1 MKRFRRQSILHML
14 REEKQNRNRG
24 FLPDRSVFRWILI
37 SFSIASLVFCVVL
50 IPLAAYCQNV
60 FTELEYQKI
69 NQKLDSGISQ
79 INNTVTNLNELSK
92 IFSENPYFIPIR
104 YSNADYAAIDE
115 TTRLQ
120 MKYFYS
126 DLVFPLSLV
135 TDSALLFSQ
144 NVAITPANV
153 FLNDMQEGSHFYP
166 DYFCVNHLS
175 YEEWNELLS
184 EKKTG
189 FLPVSQVNTKTQTY
203 DALIYIAP
211 LLKSPYFHAWTKSS
225 YLYATIKIE
234 DIQQILIH
242 ESDLDSIYLHITDKN
257 ENILYS
263 NLPEEEARYHTISQD
278 AFAKSLCVTLYIPKS
293 TFLTRMKPFYLFLGI
308 YMSCCI
314 LVLIITILISSRL
327 SSKPIVTMI
336 EQYQTTIYTQQKV
349 LQARFLEK
357 ALNSQLTDARDQ
369 ELFHTYFPD
378 FPASYSL
385 VNVKLWENPSHKG
398 TVYAEAL
405 SIIWTYLDQLL
416 PNAYLQQISDMELL
430 LIIAEN
436 DYEDYCEAL
445 NFTIRNINEEEPA
458 YRIRALASDIYQDPA
473 NLPAAYAQLQDL
485 NELKFTNMLS
495 QVCTITDSVTPTD
508 PFVKALVDYID
519 SNYTDSDLC
528 LTALEDQFHCS
539 SSKIQRA
546 FKNSM
551 GFPISDYILQK
562 RMDLAN
568 ELLLQKERSITD
580 IALSCGFTNSN
591 SFYRAYLR
599 VYGVAPSYV
608 KEKGGRER
616 K

>member
-263 NLPEEEARYHTISQD
+263 NLTGCLCQKPVRYLVHTEIYLSYQNEALLSLLGDLYELLHSCSDYYHFDQLPAFQQAHCNYDRAISD
-278 AFAKSLCVTLYIPKS
+278 HHLYPAKGTAGPFPGKS
-293 TFLTRMKPFYLFLGI
+293 
-308 YMSCCI
+308 
-314 LVLIITILISSRL
+314 
-327 SSKPIVTMI
+327 I
-336 EQYQTTIYTQQKV
+336 EQ
-349 LQARFLEK
+349 A
-357 ALNSQLTDARDQ
+357 
-369 ELFHTYFPD
+369 
-378 FPASYSL
+378 
-385 VNVKLWENPSHKG
+385 
-398 TVYAEAL
+398 
-405 SIIWTYLDQLL
+405 
-416 PNAYLQQISDMELL
+416 
-430 LIIAEN
+430 
-436 DYEDYCEAL
+436 
-445 NFTIRNINEEEPA
+445 
-458 YRIRALASDIYQDPA
+458 
-473 NLPAAYAQLQDL
+473 
-485 NELKFTNMLS
+485 
-495 QVCTITDSVTPTD
+495 
-508 PFVKALVDYID
+508 VD
-519 SNYTDSDLC
+519 
-528 LTALEDQFHCS
+528 
-539 SSKIQRA
+539 
-546 FKNSM
+546 
-551 GFPISDYILQK
+551 
-562 RMDLAN
+562 
-568 ELLLQKERSITD
+568 
-580 IALSCGFTNSN
+580 
-591 SFYRAYLR
+591 
-599 VYGVAPSYV
+599 
-608 KEKGGRER
+608 
-616 K
+616 